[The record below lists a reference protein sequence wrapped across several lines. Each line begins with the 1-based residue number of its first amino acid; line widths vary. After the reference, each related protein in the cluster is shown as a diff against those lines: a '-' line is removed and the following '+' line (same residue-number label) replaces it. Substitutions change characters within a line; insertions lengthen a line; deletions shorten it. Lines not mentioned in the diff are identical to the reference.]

1 MNYVISIIAPMAEE
15 KLVGICAELEIP
27 LSVVLRGRGTAVE
40 SMLELLGI
48 ESCERRIFMAL
59 ADGEKSRRYIA
70 EQKKKLHLGVPGHG
84 IAVAVPIKSVG
95 GGKAVAYLNGGGSG
109 AKYAPPEK
117 FAYEVIVAIANEGYT
132 DAVMN
137 AARAAGARGGTVI
150 HGKGTGAKNAQKF
163 YNISIADEKEIVMIV
178 ASAEIKSEIMR
189 SILEK
194 AGPGSDAGALVFSLP
209 VSEAAGFGFIEE
221 E

>member
-1 MNYVISIIAPMAEE
+1 MNYVISIIAPTAEE

-27 LSVVLRGRGTAVE
+27 LSVVLRGRGTAVQ

-163 YNISIADEKEIVMIV
+163 DRGREGDRYDRRICGDQVGDHALDSR
-178 ASAEIKSEIMR
+178 KSR
-189 SILEK
+189 SRQRRGRARVL
-194 AGPGSDAGALVFSLP
+194 APRLGSRRLWVY
-209 VSEAAGFGFIEE
+209 
-221 E
+221 

>member
-1 MNYVISIIAPMAEE
+1 MNYVISIIAPTAEE

-27 LSVVLRGRGTAVE
+27 LSVVLRGHGTAVR

-137 AARAAGARGGTVI
+137 AADR
-150 HGKGTGAKNAQKF
+150 
-163 YNISIADEKEIVMIV
+163 
-178 ASAEIKSEIMR
+178 KS
-189 SILEK
+189 
-194 AGPGSDAGALVFSLP
+194 V
-209 VSEAAGFGFIEE
+209 V
-221 E
+221 